1 MKEILFLTPINKLL
15 TSLLHKKEPQH
26 EAGKKRQPGKQQVRA
41 RVTRPERKDFI
52 FYTQLID
59 QETQQVIGHLSDIS
73 SGGFKMDSQMV
84 LPVNK
89 DFRFR
94 MNLSSD
100 IANKP
105 YMEFLARSRWCNVDP
120 IDPYVYNIGC
130 QLIQITP
137 ADFEIFNR
145 MIEKYGRDYSDRKIN
160 LRHSNKW

>member
-1 MKEILFLTPINKLL
+1 MKEISFLTPISKFLA
-15 TSLLHKKEPQH
+15 SLLNSKEPQKKG
-26 EAGKKRQPGKQQVRA
+26 GKKRQACQKQARTRVPRA
-41 RVTRPERKDFI
+41 ERKDFI
-52 FYTQLID
+52 FYTQVID

-73 SGGFKMDSQMV
+73 SGGFKMDSQNV

-94 MNLSSD
+94 MNLSSEVAD
-100 IANKP
+100 KP

-137 ADFEIFNR
+137 ADLEIFNR
-145 MIEKYGRDYSDRKIN
+145 MMEKYGRDYGDRKIN
-160 LRHSNKW
+160 LRRSNKW